1 MRRFLLSLCSTL
13 FLALIAGC
21 GGGES
26 SSNSITIG
34 SSTVSIT
41 VGDKVQSVSLRVVKN
56 TFVAR
61 ASMLLR
67 EIVSTNTAIAAIPS
81 SVVHIV
87 FTISAPDM
95 TTITRDVLIAG
106 QSSVTE
112 SFTVPNGYTRHFL
125 VEAKGASSSV
135 LFRQETFANL
145 DGSPVTLALT
155 MNDVA
160 PPTFAGVQSATPVS
174 PSQINLTW
182 NPATDNL
189 TASPNIIYYVYESK
203 TPGGENFASPSYITT
218 PGATSFQVTG
228 LESNTTYYFTVRA
241 DDRSGN
247 IDTNLIE
254 KAATTFDATP
264 PTFAGLVSAT
274 PSATTSGKIDLSWSA
289 ATDNVTPSSNIVYQ
303 IYMSTTS
310 GGQNFAVPTVTTTQ
324 GATSFTVTGLSPGI
338 YYFVVRARD
347 EAGNT
352 EANLIEKSA
361 SSDIVPPT
369 VISVVPPNGAVNILT
384 TSTITINFSEP
395 MLTATITGSTFY
407 LLVSNCEGN
416 CVVPA
421 SITFSNN
428 GTTATLTPSA
438 NLRSLTNYTVYVTA
452 GVADLSGN
460 KMSAAFT
467 STVTTEQLFTTVDV
481 QVIFPTPPGAP
492 VVGITK

>member
-1 MRRFLLSLCSTL
+1 MRRFLLSLCSIM

-21 GGGES
+21 GGGDS
-26 SSNSITIG
+26 SSNSIAIG

-41 VGDKVQSVSLRVVKN
+41 VGDKGQSVSFRIVKN

-61 ASMLLR
+61 ASSLLR
-67 EIVSTNTAIAAIPS
+67 EIVSTNTAMAAIPS
-81 SVVHIV
+81 SVAHIL

-95 TTITRDVLIAG
+95 TTITRDVLITG

-112 SFTVPNGYTRHFL
+112 SFTVPNGYSRHFL
-125 VEAKGASSSV
+125 VEAKDASGNNQ
-135 LFRQETFANL
+135 FRQETFANL

-203 TPGGENFASPSYITT
+203 TPGGENFASPSFITT

-247 IDTNLIE
+247 IDANLIE

-274 PSATTSGKIDLSWSA
+274 PSATTSGRIDLSWSA
-289 ATDNVTPSSNIVYQ
+289 ATDDGTPSSKIVYL
-303 IYMSTTS
+303 IYLSTTS
-310 GGQNFAVPTVTTTQ
+310 NGQNYAVPTFTSPQ

-347 EAGNT
+347 EMGNID
-352 EANLIEKSA
+352 ANRVEKFA

-369 VISVVPPNGAVNILT
+369 VISILPPNGAINIPT
-384 TSTITINFSEP
+384 TSTITVTFSEP
-395 MLTATITGSTFY
+395 MQTATITGSTFY
-407 LLVSNCEGN
+407 LVASNCEGN

-421 SITFSNN
+421 SMAFSNN

-438 NLRSLTNYTVYVTA
+438 NLRSLTNYRVYVTA

-460 KMSAAFT
+460 TMSASFT
-467 STVTTEQLFTTVDV
+467 STVTTEQLFTAVDI
-481 QVIFPTPPGAP
+481 QVIFPNPPGGPASE
-492 VVGITK
+492 ITK